1 MKTKKWME
9 KKWMDNVVLN
19 LESLMKEDS
28 DIPLTDNNSS
38 PPNAR
43 LSFLTEQ
50 LKSQI
55 KSRKQY

>member
-1 MKTKKWME
+1 MDGKE
-9 KKWMDNVVLN
+9 VIDNVVLN